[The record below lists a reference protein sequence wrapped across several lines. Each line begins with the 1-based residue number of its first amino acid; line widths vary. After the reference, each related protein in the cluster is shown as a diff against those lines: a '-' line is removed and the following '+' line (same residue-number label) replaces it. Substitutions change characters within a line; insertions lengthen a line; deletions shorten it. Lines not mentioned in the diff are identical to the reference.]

1 MFENSGTAPLFAA
14 YEYAR
19 KYIKVSFSSLESH
32 LSLPRKKIENL
43 VAQICRIRK
52 CYHVP
57 HEKAYLLLLY
67 PNKQLNLAKNVIL
80 LFFVTFT
87 VKR

>member
-32 LSLPRKKIENL
+32 FSLPRKKIDKSCGTNL
-43 VAQICRIRK
+43 P
-52 CYHVP
+52 Y
-57 HEKAYLLLLY
+57 
-67 PNKQLNLAKNVIL
+67 AKML
-80 LFFVTFT
+80 SRTSWKSLFVTSIS
-87 VKR
+87 KQAAKSG